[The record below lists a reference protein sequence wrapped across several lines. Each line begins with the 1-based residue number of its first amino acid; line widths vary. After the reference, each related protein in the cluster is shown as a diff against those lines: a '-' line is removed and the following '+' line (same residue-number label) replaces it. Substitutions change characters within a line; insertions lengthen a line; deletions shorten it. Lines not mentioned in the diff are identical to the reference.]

1 MAEPSREDELVGI
14 LHDRLAEATL
24 EALSVDE
31 LSVDGSLDAVQEM
44 LRIVILAGGL
54 GTRLAPYTSV
64 LPKPLLPVGGRPI
77 IEILLAQLEAAGFRR
92 VSLCVGYLAHLI
104 RAVLDQGEPR
114 ALDIEYIHE
123 KERFG
128 TAGPLHLVP
137 GLTEPFIAMNGDIL
151 TTMDFSQLIRHH
163 RANDNVLTIATH
175 KRKTK
180 LDYGVLRFSDD
191 VSCAIQ
197 LRSFHEKPELT
208 MTVSMGIYLIEPEVL
223 DYIPRGEPFDI
234 PDLVQKLLRNGQP
247 VGGYQFDGFWL
258 DIGRPDDYEEA
269 NRVWDALEPLL
280 LK

>member
-1 MAEPSREDELVGI
+1 
-14 LHDRLAEATL
+14 
-24 EALSVDE
+24 
-31 LSVDGSLDAVQEM
+31 
-44 LRIVILAGGL
+44 
-54 GTRLAPYTSV
+54 
-64 LPKPLLPVGGRPI
+64 
-77 IEILLAQLEAAGFRR
+77 
-92 VSLCVGYLAHLI
+92 
-104 RAVLDQGEPR
+104 
-114 ALDIEYIHE
+114 
-123 KERFG
+123 
-128 TAGPLHLVP
+128 
-137 GLTEPFIAMNGDIL
+137 
-151 TTMDFSQLIRHH
+151 
-163 RANDNVLTIATH
+163 VLTIATH